1 MINELNRPFMLACVV
16 FFLQSCMS
24 SSDTSGQPVLS
35 KDVHSF
41 ARPEQVV
48 VRHLELDLEVDFK
61 SKVLKGR
68 ASLEIENRNGTRE
81 LSLDSKDLQIE
92 RITLDGGGME
102 TSFLKG
108 ESIPFLGEPL
118 SIRIEPD
125 TTWVH
130 IDYQT
135 SPGAAALQWLDPEQT
150 TGKRHPFLLSQSQAI
165 LARSWVPC
173 QDTPAVRMTYSASIQ
188 VPPGL
193 MAVMSASNPKQ
204 LNLDGRYRFEMPQA
218 IPSYL
223 LAIAVGD
230 LRFEPIGKR
239 SGVYAEP
246 SVIKDAVW
254 ELADTEKM
262 LRAAEDLY
270 GAYRWDRYDMIIL
283 PPSFPFGGM
292 ENPRLTFLTPTILT
306 RDRSLVSLIA
316 HELAHSWSG
325 NLVTNKTWNDFWL
338 NEGFTTYFE
347 HRIMEAVYG
356 TQVELL
362 LAELELQKLTD
373 SIEEDFSD
381 TARDTWLKLDLIG
394 RDPDDAMTA
403 IAYDK
408 GHFFLRML
416 ETHFGRN
423 RWDEFLMHY
432 FETFAFQSIDTS
444 TFLDFLRRE
453 LLEDDKELEDSLKI
467 NAWVFGPGL
476 PSNHPNPRSEA
487 LSQVRSQLLAFSSGT
502 GARSLDVLGWRTH
515 QYLYFL
521 RNLPKEMTL
530 DRIADLDRVFG
541 FTNSGNAE
549 ILHEWLMLT
558 IANDYRDADL
568 ALEVFLRSQGRRK
581 FVVPL
586 YGALTRT
593 SGGLLKAR
601 KIYAKC
607 RSLYHSVTREAIDAL
622 LDSSQDLE
630 PEIPPERSIPI
641 AST

>member
-1 MINELNRPFMLACVV
+1 MSPPETLSEL
-16 FFLQSCMS
+16 
-24 SSDTSGQPVLS
+24 VLS
-35 KDVHSF
+35 KDSHSF

-48 VRHLELDLEVDFK
+48 VRHLELDLEVDFE
-61 SKVLKGR
+61 SKVLQGR
-68 ASLEIENRNGTRE
+68 ASLEIENRSASRE
-81 LSLDSKDLQIE
+81 LSLDSKDLLIK
-92 RITLDGGGME
+92 RVTLNGEGIE

-108 ESIPFLGEPL
+108 ESVAFLGEPL

-135 SPGAAALQWLDPEQT
+135 SPRAAALQWLEPDQT
-150 TGKRHPFLLSQSQAI
+150 AGKRHPFLLSQSQAI

-173 QDTPAVRMTYSASIQ
+173 QDTPGVRMTYSASIQ
-188 VPPGL
+188 VPRGL

-204 LNLDGRYRFEMPQA
+204 LNPDGSYQFDMPQA

-230 LRFEPIGKR
+230 LRFETLGKR

-262 LRAAEDLY
+262 IRAAEDLY
-270 GAYRWDRYDMIIL
+270 GDYRWDRYDMIIL

-306 RDRSLVSLIA
+306 GDRSLVSLIA

-325 NLVTNKTWNDFWL
+325 NLVTNQTWNDFWL

-356 TQVELL
+356 PQVELL
-362 LAELELQKLTD
+362 LAELELQNLKN
-373 SIEEDFSD
+373 SIENEFPDS
-381 TARDTWLKLDLIG
+381 ARDTWLKLDLIG
-394 RDPDDAMTA
+394 RDPDDAMNP

-416 ETHFGRN
+416 ETHFGRD
-423 RWDEFLMHY
+423 RWDKFLIHY
-432 FETFAFQSIDTS
+432 FEKFAFQSIDTS
-444 TFLDFLRRE
+444 TFLTFLRRE
-453 LLEDDKELEDSLKI
+453 LLEDDKELEDSLEI
-467 NAWVFGPGL
+467 DAWVFGSGL
-476 PSNHPNPRSEA
+476 PSNHPKPRSGA

-502 GARSLDVLGWRTH
+502 DAGALDVSGWTTH

-521 RNLPKEMTL
+521 RNLPEEMTL
-530 DRIADLDRVFG
+530 NRMENLDFVFG
-541 FTNSGNAE
+541 FTNSGNSE
-549 ILHEWLMLT
+549 ILYEWLILT
-558 IANDYRDADL
+558 IKNDYRDADL
-568 ALEVFLRSQGRRK
+568 ALEVFLKRQGRRK
-581 FVVPL
+581 FVAPL
-586 YGALTRT
+586 YEALTRT
-593 SGGLLKAR
+593 SRGLRKAR
-601 KIYAKC
+601 RIYAKC
-607 RSLYHSVTREAIDAL
+607 KSLYHPVTRGAVETL
-622 LDSSQDLE
+622 LDSSQNLDK
-630 PEIPPERSIPI
+630 
-641 AST
+641 

>member
-1 MINELNRPFMLACVV
+1 
-16 FFLQSCMS
+16 MS
-24 SSDTSGQPVLS
+24 SFETPSQLVLS

-41 ARPEQVV
+41 SRPEQVV
-48 VRHLELDLEVDFK
+48 VRHLELELEVDFE

-68 ASLEIENRNGTRE
+68 ASLEIENISEARE
-81 LSLDSKDLQIE
+81 LSLDSRDLLIK
-92 RITLDGGGME
+92 RVTLNGGGVE

-108 ESIPFLGEPL
+108 ESVPFLGEPL
-118 SIRIEPD
+118 SISIQPD

-135 SPGAAALQWLDPEQT
+135 SPGAAALQWLDPGQT
-150 TGKRHPFLLSQSQAI
+150 AGKRHPFLLSQSQAI

-188 VPPGL
+188 VPHGL

-204 LNLDGRYRFEMPQA
+204 LNPDGRYQFDMPQA

-230 LRFEPIGKR
+230 FQFESIGKR

-262 LRAAEDLY
+262 IRAAEDLY

-325 NLVTNKTWNDFWL
+325 NLVTNQTWNDFWL

-347 HRIMEAVYG
+347 HRIMESVYG
-356 TQVELL
+356 PQVELL
-362 LAELELQKLTD
+362 LAELELQKLKN
-373 SIEEDFSD
+373 SIEEEFLDS
-381 TARDTWLKLDLIG
+381 ARDTWLKLDLIG
-394 RDPDDAMTA
+394 RDPDDAMNP

-416 ETHFGRN
+416 EDHFGRD
-423 RWDEFLMHY
+423 RWDEFLMYY

-444 TFLDFLRRE
+444 TFLTFLRRE
-453 LLEDDKELEDSLKI
+453 LLEDDKKLEDYLEI
-467 NAWVFGPGL
+467 DAWVFGPGL
-476 PSNHPNPRSEA
+476 PSNHPKPKSKS

-502 GARSLDVLGWRTH
+502 GARSLNVSEWTTH

-521 RNLPKEMTL
+521 RNLPKEMTF
-530 DRIADLDRVFG
+530 DRMSDLDLVFG
-541 FTNSGNAE
+541 FTDSENSE
-549 ILHEWLMLT
+549 ILYEWLMLT
-558 IANDYRDADL
+558 ILYDYRDADL
-568 ALEVFLRSQGRRK
+568 ALEVFLERQGRRK

-586 YGALTRT
+586 YDALTRT
-593 SGGLLKAR
+593 SRGVRKAR
-601 KIYAKC
+601 EIYAKC
-607 RSLYHSVTREAIDAL
+607 KSFYHPVTREAVGAL
-622 LDSSQDLE
+622 LDSSQ
-630 PEIPPERSIPI
+630 ERGK
-641 AST
+641 

>member
-1 MINELNRPFMLACVV
+1 
-16 FFLQSCMS
+16 MS
-24 SSDTSGQPVLS
+24 SFETPSQLVLS

-41 ARPEQVV
+41 SRPEQVV
-48 VRHLELDLEVDFK
+48 VRHLELELEVDFE

-68 ASLEIENRNGTRE
+68 ASLEIENISEARE
-81 LSLDSKDLQIE
+81 LSLDSRDLLIK
-92 RITLDGGGME
+92 RVTLNGGGVE

-118 SIRIEPD
+118 SISIQPD

-135 SPGAAALQWLDPEQT
+135 SPGAAALQWLDPGQT
-150 TGKRHPFLLSQSQAI
+150 AGKRHPFLLSQSQAI

-188 VPPGL
+188 VPHGL

-204 LNLDGRYRFEMPQA
+204 LNPDGRYQFDMPQA

-230 LRFEPIGKR
+230 FQFESIGKR

-262 LRAAEDLY
+262 IRAAEDLY

-325 NLVTNKTWNDFWL
+325 NLVTNQTWNDFWL

-347 HRIMEAVYG
+347 HRIMESVYG
-356 TQVELL
+356 PQVELL
-362 LAELELQKLTD
+362 LAELELQKLKN
-373 SIEEDFSD
+373 SIEEEFLDS
-381 TARDTWLKLDLIG
+381 ARDTWLKLDLIG
-394 RDPDDAMTA
+394 RDPDDAMNP

-416 ETHFGRN
+416 EDHFGRD
-423 RWDEFLMHY
+423 RWDEFLMYY

-444 TFLDFLRRE
+444 TFLTFLRRE
-453 LLEDDKELEDSLKI
+453 LLEDDKKLEDYLEI
-467 NAWVFGPGL
+467 DAWVFGPGL
-476 PSNHPNPRSEA
+476 PSNHPKPKSKS

-502 GARSLDVLGWRTH
+502 GARSLNVSEWTTH

-521 RNLPKEMTL
+521 RNLPKEMTF
-530 DRIADLDRVFG
+530 DRMSDLDLVFG
-541 FTNSGNAE
+541 FTDSENSE
-549 ILHEWLMLT
+549 ILYEWLMLT
-558 IANDYRDADL
+558 ILYDYRDADL
-568 ALEVFLRSQGRRK
+568 ALEVFLERQGRRK

-586 YGALTRT
+586 YDALTRT
-593 SGGLLKAR
+593 SRGVRKAR
-601 KIYAKC
+601 EIYAKC
-607 RSLYHSVTREAIDAL
+607 KSFYHPVTREAVGAL
-622 LDSSQDLE
+622 LDSSQ
-630 PEIPPERSIPI
+630 ERGK
-641 AST
+641 